1 MASPENDALQDLAY
15 AGSEGPS
22 DLAGE
27 NPGQDQ
33 GDFGDFGDYGDF
45 GDFASGDPG
54 DFADPGD
61 FGDYGDYG
69 DFGGSEDPY
78 AADAADFGDPAG
90 GDMMGAE
97 AAETNVSQTMGSMLG
112 AESEDEF
119 LGNLVR
125 GAGRLIKKAAPI
137 VAKVARFIPHPAA
150 QAVATVAD
158 VVSKLRAE
166 GGTTEDAL
174 EAVAELAARDTRALP
189 IVAGLAARSVLKG
202 TAARLPPA
210 QRQQIA
216 RAVTRAA
223 TNLVAAGGPTALR
236 ALPKVAASV
245 RRTAANNGTP
255 PQVRPQVLVRT
266 ISRLVQNP
274 GAIRNL
280 TAPSPRARQIL
291 SAVRNGGG
299 GGWGDGGMAYGG
311 YGRGQG
317 SQGGQGG
324 YGGSQGGGGGGNHR
338 GRRIRISGPA
348 TIYIRPES

>member
-27 NPGQDQ
+27 GPGQDQ
-33 GDFGDFGDYGDF
+33 GDFGDFGDYGDY
-45 GDFASGDPG
+45 GDFASGDQG
-54 DFADPGD
+54 DFADTGD
-61 FGDYGDYG
+61 FGDYG

-78 AADAADFGDPAG
+78 AADAADFGDFAT

-97 AAETNVSQTMGSMLG
+97 AAETNVSQTLGSMLG

-119 LGNLVR
+119 FGNLIR
-125 GAGRLIKKAAPI
+125 GAGRLIKRAAPF
-137 VAKVARFIPHPAA
+137 VAKIARFIPHPAA

-174 EAVAELAARDTRALP
+174 EAVAELAVRDMRALP
-189 IVAGLAARSVLKG
+189 IVAGLAARSVLRE
-202 TAARLPPA
+202 TAARMPAA
-210 QRQQIA
+210 QRQQVA

-223 TNLVAAGGPTALR
+223 TNLVAAGGPAALR
-236 ALPKVAASV
+236 ALPKIAASV

-255 PQVRPQVLVRT
+255 PRVRPQVLVRT

-280 TAPSPRARQIL
+280 TTPSPRARQIL
-291 SAVRNGGG
+291 SSLRNGSG

-311 YGRGQG
+311 NGRGQG
-317 SQGGQGG
+317 S
-324 YGGSQGGGGGGNHR
+324 YGGGPGGPGGWGGGSRR
-338 GRRIRISGPA
+338 GRRIRIDGPA
-348 TIYIRPES
+348 TIYIRQGY